1 MKAARAPLPAW
12 FIALG
17 CAVAA
22 WLSLTR
28 APAAPAETARVV
40 HGLRASPNA
49 QGLPELHR
57 PPGAEPN
64 DGGPSIA
71 IFPEQK
77 LTLRF
82 NHKKHASELKLPC
95 TACHDKA
102 KTSRISGDNLLPAG
116 TRCDSCHATDHRDLR
131 SVGSDPKEVSSQC
144 AYCHLGYRE
153 GDGSRVERLQMPV
166 ANLKFNHQA
175 HTSRNIACAS
185 CHGAVEHTEL
195 ATRDQLPRM
204 KACVTCHVLGSELSR
219 RPSGEC
225 STCHLTLGP
234 LLQTRFAQAEL
245 VPPRWLKD
253 SGHGPDWIVRHR
265 AVAGDDSRFC
275 ANCHSEKYC
284 AECHDGR
291 VRPRRAHPNDFLSLH
306 TEAARQ
312 NSPRCTSCHQQQSF
326 CLACHQRAGVAESGP
341 VGNFA
346 DRGRFHPPPAVW
358 TNAPRSARHHAWE
371 AERNLNACVSCH
383 VERDCIACHASRS
396 VGGAGDGLPAGR
408 GGMNPHPPGFRARCA
423 HALRQNA
430 RPCLVCHEP
439 ADPVFAECR

>member
-1 MKAARAPLPAW
+1 VNAARAPLPSW
-12 FIALG
+12 LVALA

-22 WLSLTR
+22 WLSLAR
-28 APAAPAETARVV
+28 APAAPAEPARVV
-40 HGLRASPNA
+40 HGLSASPNA
-49 QGLPELHR
+49 QGLPEADR
-57 PPGAEPN
+57 PPGSEPN
-64 DGGPSIA
+64 DGGPSLT

-82 NHKKHASELKLPC
+82 NHRKHAGELRLPC
-95 TACHDKA
+95 TACHEKA
-102 KTSRISGDNLLPAG
+102 KSSRISGDSLLPPG
-116 TRCDSCHATDHRDLR
+116 TRCDGCHGSDHRDLR
-131 SVGSDPKEVSSQC
+131 RVGSDPNEVSSQC

-166 ANLKFNHQA
+166 ANLKFNHQV
-175 HTSRNIACAS
+175 HSSRNIACGT

-204 KACVTCHVLGSELSR
+204 KACVRCHKLDSEPSK

-225 STCHLTLGP
+225 STCHLTQGP
-234 LLQTRFAQAEL
+234 RMQTLFGHAEL

-253 SGHGPDWIVRHR
+253 SSHGPDWVVRHR

-275 ANCHSEKYC
+275 SNCHSEKYC
-284 AECHDGR
+284 ADCHDGR
-291 VRPRRAHPNDFLSLH
+291 VRPRKAHPNDFLSLH
-306 TEAARQ
+306 AEAARQ

-326 CLACHQRAGVAESGP
+326 CLSCHQRMGIAESGP
-341 VGNFA
+341 VGDFVE
-346 DRGRFHPPPAVW
+346 RGRFHPPPSVW
-358 TNAPRSARHHAWE
+358 TSPPRSARHHAWE
-371 AERNLNACVSCH
+371 AEKNLNACISCH
-383 VERDCIACHASRS
+383 VERDCVACHATHN
-396 VGGAGDGLPAGR
+396 VGGAGGGLPAGR
-408 GGMNPHPPGFRARCA
+408 GGMNPHPQGFRNRCA